1 MAELSLQLLARPHI
15 ALVEDDETLAMLLS
29 YNLLAADLTVDWY
42 ADGREAISAICARP
56 PSLVVLD
63 WMLPQLSG
71 IEILR
76 RIRSHPAT
84 CDLPILMLTARSD
97 PSDRARAMALGV
109 DVFLSKP
116 FSVGELIASIGSL
129 LLRRHKPSPSIPSI
143 GKASGT

>member
-1 MAELSLQLLARPHI
+1 MAESNLQTNTRLHI
-15 ALVEDDETLAMLLS
+15 ALVEDDEALAMLLT

-42 ADGREAISAICARP
+42 ANGREAVAAICANP

-76 RIRSHPAT
+76 MIRQHPAI
-84 CDLPILMLTARSD
+84 CDLPVLMLTARSE

-109 DVFLSKP
+109 DAFLTKP
-116 FSVGELIASIGSL
+116 FSVCELISSLGPL
-129 LLRRHKPSPSIPSI
+129 LLRRHRTAQS
-143 GKASGT
+143 GMAASKGSNT